1 MKATISR
8 SLALAAIAAT
18 IAGLAPR
25 AIAAEEAAPATA
37 PAASPEPT
45 AAPLTSGKVGGT
57 VKVTATVEDIDV
69 AKRIVKLKDENGDFT
84 ELAVHEKVRNLAQV
98 KKGDRVVATYYEA
111 IAYDVFKA
119 GTEMPPGATA
129 MASERAKLGEKPGAG
144 VAEATTFTA
153 TIEAIDKPAS
163 KVTLKGPEGNKV
175 TFKVRDP
182 NARAGDRRGASPGQ
196 VAGAFSVK
204 AATLR
209 LGRFDRALRADLER
223 ARAVE

>member
-1 MKATISR
+1 MNATISR
-8 SLALAAIAAT
+8 SLALAAVAAA
-18 IAGLAPR
+18 IAGFAPR
-25 AIAAEEAAPATA
+25 AVAAEEAAAPQAAPEAT
-37 PAASPEPT
+37 P
-45 AAPLTSGKVGGT
+45 APLTSGKVGGT

-69 AKRIVKLKDENGDFT
+69 AKRIVKLKDENGEVT
-84 ELAVHEKVRNLAQV
+84 ELAVPKKVRNLAQV
-98 KKGDRVVATYYEA
+98 KKGDQVVATYYEA

-129 MASERAKLGEKPGAG
+129 VASERAKKGEKPGAG

-182 NARAGDRRGASPGQ
+182 KKLDVVNVGDQ
-196 VAGAFSVK
+196 VQI
-204 AATLR
+204 TYT
-209 LGRFDRALRADLER
+209 RALAISVQP
-223 ARAVE
+223 APAK

>member
-8 SLALAAIAAT
+8 SLALAAVAAT
-18 IAGLAPR
+18 IAGFAPK
-25 AIAAEEAAPATA
+25 AIAAEEAAA
-37 PAASPEPT
+37 PQAAPEAT

-69 AKRIVKLKDENGDFT
+69 ANRIVKLKDENGDVT
-84 ELAVHEKVRNLAQV
+84 ELAVPKKVRNLAQV
-98 KKGDRVVATYYEA
+98 KKGDQVVATYYEA

-119 GTEMPPGATA
+119 GTEMPLGATA
-129 MASERAKLGEKPGAG
+129 VASERAKKGEKPGAG

-182 NARAGDRRGASPGQ
+182 KKLDVVNVGDQ
-196 VAGAFSVK
+196 VQI
-204 AATLR
+204 TYT
-209 LGRFDRALRADLER
+209 RALAISVQP
-223 ARAVE
+223 APAK

>member
-69 AKRIVKLKDENGDFT
+69 AKRIVKLKDENGEVT
-84 ELAVHEKVRNLAQV
+84 ELAVPEKVRNLAQV
-98 KKGDRVVATYYEA
+98 KKGDQVVATYYEA

-182 NARAGDRRGASPGQ
+182 KKLDVVNVGDQ
-196 VAGAFSVK
+196 VQI
-204 AATLR
+204 TYT
-209 LGRFDRALRADLER
+209 RALAI
-223 ARAVE
+223 AVEPAPAK

>member
-1 MKATISR
+1 MRATISR

-25 AIAAEEAAPATA
+25 VLAAEESA
-37 PAASPEPT
+37 PAAASTAAPEPT

-57 VKVTATVEDIDV
+57 VKVTATVEDSDV
-69 AKRIVKLKDENGDFT
+69 AKRIVKLKDENGEIT
-84 ELAVHEKVRNLAQV
+84 ELAVPKKVRNLAQV
-98 KKGDRVVATYYEA
+98 KKGDQVVATYYEA
-111 IAYDVFKA
+111 IAYDVFKP
-119 GTEMPPGATA
+119 GTEMPAPATA
-129 MASERAKLGEKPGAG
+129 VASERAKLGEKPGAG

-182 NARAGDRRGASPGQ
+182 KKLDVVNVGDQ
-196 VAGAFSVK
+196 VQI
-204 AATLR
+204 TYT
-209 LGRFDRALRADLER
+209 RALAISVQP
-223 ARAVE
+223 APAK

>member
-8 SLALAAIAAT
+8 SLALAAVAAT
-18 IAGLAPR
+18 IAGFAPK
-25 AIAAEEAAPATA
+25 AIAAEEAAA
-37 PAASPEPT
+37 PQAAPEAT

-69 AKRIVKLKDENGDFT
+69 ANRIVKLKDENGDVT
-84 ELAVHEKVRNLAQV
+84 ELAVPKKVRNLAQV
-98 KKGDRVVATYYEA
+98 KKGDQVVATYYEA

-129 MASERAKLGEKPGAG
+129 VASERAKKGEKPGAG

-182 NARAGDRRGASPGQ
+182 KKLDVVNVGDQ
-196 VAGAFSVK
+196 VQI
-204 AATLR
+204 TYT
-209 LGRFDRALRADLER
+209 RALAISVQP
-223 ARAVE
+223 APAK

>member
-1 MKATISR
+1 MNATISR
-8 SLALAAIAAT
+8 SLALAALAAA
-18 IAGLAPR
+18 IAGFAPR
-25 AIAAEEAAPATA
+25 AIAAEEAVPAAA
-37 PAASPEPT
+37 PAAAPEPT

-69 AKRIVKLKDENGDFT
+69 EKRIVKLKDENGEVT
-84 ELAVHEKVRNLAQV
+84 ELAVPKKVRNLAQV
-98 KKGDRVVATYYEA
+98 KKGDQVVATYYEA

-119 GTEMPPGATA
+119 GTDMPPTATA
-129 MASERAKLGEKPGAG
+129 MTSERAKKGEKPGAG

-182 NARAGDRRGASPGQ
+182 KKLDVVNVGDQ
-196 VAGAFSVK
+196 VQI
-204 AATLR
+204 TYT
-209 LGRFDRALRADLER
+209 RALAISVQP
-223 ARAVE
+223 APAK